1 MLEREALQQMAL
13 VKLDNHN
20 VKTNKQT
27 NKIIILFLHLPHGI
41 ILRITLTYM
50 KIVVELNVNSLLPYF
65 TSR

>member
-27 NKIIILFLHLPHGI
+27 KKN
-41 ILRITLTYM
+41 
-50 KIVVELNVNSLLPYF
+50 NNSVSAS
-65 TSR
+65 TSWDHFENYINLYKDCSRA